1 MKKNIHISK
10 ILLFIFLISFGFLEA
25 AEKDI
30 NNEWCIAN
38 GGITEYRTKDGTYVD
53 CLTDTYAIE
62 VEYDYN
68 WKESIGQSLHY
79 AETTGKQPAILF
91 IKRKSSK
98 KDYFQELKRTVV
110 EFKLPIKIF
119 IISD

>member
-1 MKKNIHISK
+1 MKFYLIIKAI
-10 ILLFIFLISFGFLEA
+10 LFICLFSSGLLNA

-30 NNEWCIAN
+30 NEKWCIAN

-68 WKESIGQSLHY
+68 WKESIGQTLHY

-91 IKRKSSK
+91 IKRKLSK
-98 KDYFQELKRTVV
+98 KDYLQELKRTVV
-110 EFKLPIKIF
+110 EFKLPIKLFVINE
-119 IISD
+119 